1 MTGIARRFGSVP
13 ALRGADF
20 VLAPGQVQALLGE
33 NGAGKTTLMRVLFGL
48 ERQDTGSV
56 EVFGRPLPPG
66 SPREAMNA
74 GIGMVHQHFSQV
86 PRMTVAENVGLGRSG
101 WRFDRAAAAAAVL
114 HVGAETGL
122 ALDPQAKAE
131 DLSAGLRQRLEIV
144 KALAREVRILI
155 LDEPT
160 AVLTPGEVDE
170 LFGALRHLVAGGLSV
185 VLITHKLREVA
196 AIADRVTV
204 LRRGEVVASG
214 PAREF
219 SAEALAAA
227 MVGEGAGPALVAAV
241 RDGHE
246 AAPALPLK
254 RPEPALQLRDVT
266 VRPGGGRLV
275 AVRGVSLDVEAG
287 EIVAVAAVE
296 GNGQRE
302 LMRAVAGLVPYQGTC
317 HVGHDGEVGFVP
329 EDRQHEGLILEF
341 SLAEN
346 LALGGHHR
354 FWLDH
359 RFLEHH
365 AANLIDEFGIR
376 TAGGSQPVAALS
388 GGNQQRVVLARVL
401 SQLPTLLVA
410 ENPTRGLDIRATAD
424 VHARIRRAA
433 RERGLGVL
441 YYSTDLDEVLAIG
454 DRIGVMAG
462 GQWRWADEPRTRE
475 HIGAMMLGVAA
486 Q

>member
-1 MTGIARRFGSVP
+1 MTGIARRFGSVQ

-20 VLAPGQVQALLGE
+20 VLGTGEVHALLGE
-33 NGAGKTTLMRVLFGL
+33 NGAGKTTLMRILFGL
-48 ERQDTGSV
+48 ERADAGTV
-56 EVFGRPLPPG
+56 EVFGRPLAGG
-66 SPREAMNA
+66 SPRQAMSA
-74 GIGMVHQHFSQV
+74 GVGMVHQHFSQV
-86 PRMTVAENVGLGRSG
+86 PTMTVAENVWLGRPG
-101 WRFDRAAAAAAVL
+101 LRFERAAAVAAVRR
-114 HVGAETGL
+114 VGEATGL
-122 ALDPQAKAE
+122 ELDPLAQAG

-144 KALAREVRILI
+144 KALARDVRVLI

-160 AVLTPGEVDE
+160 AVLTPREVDE
-170 LFGALRHLVAGGLSV
+170 LFGALRRLVAAGLSV

-214 PAREF
+214 PARDF
-219 SAEALAAA
+219 SAEALAIAL
-227 MVGEGAGPALVAAV
+227 VGEGAGAAV
-241 RDGHE
+241 MAAARDGLE
-246 AAPALPLK
+246 AAPALQLK

-266 VRPGGGRLV
+266 VRAAGGRLDT
-275 AVRGVSLDVEAG
+275 VRGVSLDVEAG

-317 HVGHDGEVGFVP
+317 RVGHGGQVGFVP

-341 SLAEN
+341 SLTEN
-346 LALGGHHR
+346 LALGGRHR
-354 FWLDH
+354 FWLDR
-359 RFLEHH
+359 RFLEHQ
-365 AANLIDEFGIR
+365 AATLIDEFGIR
-376 TAGGSQPVAALS
+376 TAGGAQPVGALS

-401 SQLPTLLVA
+401 SQQPALLVA

-454 DRIGVMAG
+454 DRIGIMAAG
-462 GQWRWADEPRTRE
+462 RWRWADEPRSRE
-475 HIGAMMLGVAA
+475 NVGALMLGVAD